1 MTLCA
6 GWRGRALVPRCSVVE
21 PAGRYPCCLRSP
33 PVAGR
38 RPLGVSRERR
48 YHRTIQPRT
57 HACRYGE
64 RHHQDVA
71 GLTSLMSHSSLRAPI
86 VPTVR
91 LRRVSR
97 PSGFQRQGRR
107 ERGPTGLWSPSRSH
121 SMSLFC
127 GSPFACPLE
136 LEPRRHA
143 RNRHGQLY
151 CEHQRNHAGSEFGH
165 EVVVRRDGGEA
176 C

>member
-1 MTLCA
+1 MRQYGGSFLHADSHVC
-6 GWRGRALVPRCSVVE
+6 VPRLLPRVGPSAFRGNGDITE
-21 PAGRYPCCLRSP
+21 QFS
-33 PVAGR
+33 
-38 RPLGVSRERR
+38 
-48 YHRTIQPRT
+48 RT
-57 HACRYGE
+57 HACRCGE

-97 PSGFQRQGRR
+97 PSRFQRQGRR
-107 ERGPTGLWSPSRSH
+107 ERGPAGLWSPSCSH

-127 GSPFACPLE
+127 RSPFACSLE
-136 LEPRRHA
+136 LKPRRHA

-151 CEHQRNHAGSEFGH
+151 CEHQRNRAGSEFGH
-165 EVVVRRDGGEA
+165 EVVIRRDGGEA